1 MNLFLIDKN
10 ENVIGVVSDGN
21 IIDLTQSIEINQ
33 ADVLNGT
40 ITLDKS
46 LRLDEVRYFA
56 VPDRDNPHNL
66 WMYRKTVVKVENDDI
81 IIQGVNAFYDDLKA
95 YGYIKDKRPNAINAE
110 QAVRLIIGNT
120 RWNVDFVDASLNSSN
135 AEIHGINFYY
145 LTYLDAIKS
154 VEDTWTIEIQPFIN
168 IEGNKIT
175 RKYINLYQQMGG
187 NKGKR
192 FVYGENALQIVK
204 ESNDTDV
211 YTALIGRGAGV
222 AEQDDQGNDTGG
234 FSRKITFADVE
245 WSKAK
250 GDPVDKPLGQ
260 EWVEWPQA
268 TKKFGY
274 SDGTPRFGI
283 VEFQNEED
291 PINLLKE
298 TWDNLRKSAIP
309 SVQFSATVGNVG
321 FLNLGETVAIVRY
334 DLDIKYQTRV
344 TKIDWNRKNE
354 KASQITLGDKLVQ
367 SAADRYRSVQATAY
381 KARAIADQATNQINF
396 AINNGGT
403 TIEWGSNEP
412 AHPKEGDIWY
422 DKSPDGTVVMKQ
434 YVNGQWIILI
444 DDTTGEQIKN
454 KVDKAEEN
462 VKQLKTD
469 VDIAQGE
476 FNKKLATNDDK
487 LAHFSDELTVTDKK
501 VDGLQGQITEVDNK
515 ATDIKNTADSAATI
529 ANDAMSS
536 IQQAVA
542 NASSDAAKI
551 RSDVAKVQDEINTVK
566 TANPAS
572 VEALKS
578 DITIAKKDLAGVHD
592 RLDQARA
599 AVEQNQKLI
608 NDSVAKISNDIEQ
621 NRKDLAAAQQ
631 ANADTVKKL
640 DSYTNQAIEQGKA
653 IKELQTDDDSTKLT
667 IADIKGNV
675 SQVQVSVTDLTANL
689 KDANDNLATVKALA
703 DSLSATLTDH
713 GKNIASLQATA
724 KELSSTLGD
733 ASGRLSKVE
742 QTAKE
747 HTSTLSDIQGNLSQV
762 KQTTDG
768 LVTTLKDAQGNIDQL
783 QQTAK
788 GTTEQLSNV
797 QGDIT
802 ALQKDVSGI
811 KLTITDHEKNI
822 HTLQADSK
830 TLKDDMTD
838 AQGNI
843 SSLQKTA
850 TSLDS
855 EFKDHD
861 GRISKVEQTASTL
874 TNEFSDEQG
883 HLNRVEQTA
892 NGTQQT
898 VANLQGD
905 VNNIQVTAKGLDT
918 RLTTQGND
926 IATIKANASNF
937 STRLSGVEKSGSE
950 LANRFNSLQVG
961 GRNLA
966 KNTGDPFIMGYGIPN
981 TVWKD
986 GYAYL
991 KLPTTTYNEILPQGD
1006 NQFYLSLEKGETY
1019 TQTIWVETDANV
1031 KDLNAL
1037 QFTWFTSNVGHDL
1050 QPARVNKIGDKL
1062 YKLYSTY
1069 TWPGKNDN
1077 NVRLFD
1083 VFQLN
1088 KVFDLTGSG
1097 SYLKF
1102 LHPKIERG
1110 NQSTDWTPN
1119 PDDITDKVTANSTQ
1133 IDQNKQAI
1141 VLKANQDTVNNLTGE
1156 VNDAKAQLKVQAGQ
1170 ISSKVSSEAFKML
1183 DNKVG
1188 GAIAQI
1194 DKNATAID
1202 QTDKKISLKAD
1213 QTEVDKVKS
1222 TASQL
1227 QSSLSEQAGQ
1237 IQTKVTSSQV
1247 TGMLTGYATQDYT
1260 QSLVTQKANEWNLNL
1275 TNLKTDVNAIKTTGG
1290 GVNLLTGTGTASGDV
1305 AGGGGIFVQG
1315 AFNGYDAVKTNNAWN
1330 ERYINLHQSLG
1341 ITNAKAGDWYTIS
1354 VYVKADKQ
1362 IDTGNLGV
1370 YRALGNVDA
1379 NTNDGHLDG
1388 ILMQDKPITT
1398 QWQQYSWSFQINN
1411 ISLQR
1416 QNTRIEYN
1424 SDTGDNWIYWAGWVL
1439 EKGTVA
1445 HDWSPA
1451 PSDMATVTSVTNL
1464 SATVDG
1470 IKSTVA
1476 NKADQSTVTQL
1487 SNAIQNKVSNADYQ
1501 SKITELAN
1509 GINSSVKKIDDI
1521 TSNGGGRNLWL
1532 NSKSFSNTNI
1542 NEPKV
1547 DWNTGSDGIATAHIT
1562 GTGGFYGAWK
1572 NIYSNNT
1579 DPFTIGDS
1587 ETFSVEM
1594 KGTGTITIA
1603 RENDFGKPI
1612 VLNGNDW
1619 VRYSVSGTV
1628 KNINRAHIMYNN
1640 SGKDCDVYVR
1650 LPMVEKGTVAHDWS
1664 PAPEDLATSSQV
1676 TQLSDSIQTK
1686 VSNADYQSKITE
1698 LAGAIQSKVSSSD
1711 FNNLSKTVELQT
1723 LDSADIN
1730 NMRTNGHY
1738 FVHNLANNPIG
1749 GWVYVDVV
1757 GNGNDRIRQDVY
1769 QDIGNQHCY
1778 RRWNDSWWTDW
1789 SKGATESEIT
1799 QLSDSIQTKVSNSD
1813 YQSKITQLAN
1823 GIQSKV
1829 SSSDFN
1835 NLSKT
1840 VELQTLDSAD
1850 INNMRTNGHYF
1861 VHNLANNPI
1870 FGWVYV
1876 DVVGNGNDRIRQDVY
1891 QDIGNQH
1898 CYRRWNDSWWTDWSK
1913 GATETQISQLATNI
1927 NLRVLKNKIINQ
1939 INISPEGILIDGSKT
1954 HITGKTVIDNAAIRD
1969 AAISNLSASKLTA
1982 GVIDCRKIDVMN
1994 ISGYQIMANQITA
2007 DKMAANAI
2015 MVGLNNSLTNLSIN
2029 PYGFRINENG
2039 RNVLT
2044 FNKTGMRVSDP
2055 ENNEEVGWIHANHMD
2070 DAHWFNGLALDV
2082 DDAGDYVALGSRN
2095 SSTHFYDV
2103 KFTYYKNKYHSHAAD
2118 TLVSSVPF
2126 EFQNGNLMHGGATLE
2141 FKNSWLE
2148 GKWNLPTLGRGPSY
2162 IMFGDTDVFVIINK
2176 TRYSMNDVIHSI
2188 GRGKTWP

>member
-10 ENVIGVVSDGN
+10 ENVIGVVPDGN

-145 LTYLDAIKS
+145 LTYLDAIKAI
-154 VEDTWTIEIQPFIN
+154 EDTWTIEIQPFIN

-367 SAADRYRSVQATAY
+367 SAADRYRSVQTEAY
-381 KARAIADQATNQINF
+381 KARAIADQATNQVNF

-422 DKSPDGTVVMKQ
+422 DKLPDGTVVMKQ

-469 VDIAQGE
+469 TDIAQGE

-551 RSDVAKVQDEINTVK
+551 RSDVAKVQNEINTVK
-566 TANPAS
+566 KANSAS

-578 DITIAKKDLAGVHD
+578 DITVAEKDLAGVHD
-592 RLDQARA
+592 SLDQARA

-733 ASGRLSKVE
+733 ADGRLSKVE

-747 HTSTLSDIQGNLSQV
+747 QSTTLSTVQGNISQV
-762 KQTTDG
+762 KQTADD

-788 GTTEQLSNV
+788 GTAEQISSV

-802 ALQKDVSGI
+802 SLQKDVSGI
-811 KLTITDHEKNI
+811 KATITDHDNNI

-830 TLKDDMTD
+830 TLKDDMSD

-843 SSLQKTA
+843 SKLQKTA

-966 KNTGDPFIMGYGIPN
+966 KNTGDPFIMGYGIPD
-981 TVWKD
+981 TIWKD
-986 GYAYL
+986 NSSYL
-991 KLPTTTYNEILPQGD
+991 ELPTTVHNEILPQGD

-1088 KVFDLTGSG
+1088 KAFDLTGSG

-1188 GAIAQI
+1188 GAIALI

-1260 QSLVTQKANEWNLNL
+1260 QSLVTQKADQWNLNL
-1275 TNLKTDVNAIKTTGG
+1275 TNLKTDVNAIKMTGG
-1290 GVNLLTGTGTASGDV
+1290 GVNLLTGTRDFSGSNWLNLGTIWTKTDETYNGLSVVETTNDWSGIAQYYQV
-1305 AGGGGIFVQG
+1305 KQG
-1315 AFNGYDAVKTNNAWN
+1315 ETYTFSLFARYTSGTGTSQFYIDLNSDPENGYKAAPVDNGWIKCSLDANWKKYSITFTATADGYIKPRM
-1330 ERYINLHQSLG
+1330 ERAN
-1341 ITNAKAGDWYTIS
+1341 
-1354 VYVKADKQ
+1354 
-1362 IDTGNLGV
+1362 
-1370 YRALGNVDA
+1370 A
-1379 NTNDGHLDG
+1379 NTNVLRVCGFMFERG
-1388 ILMQDKPITT
+1388 T
-1398 QWQQYSWSFQINN
+1398 
-1411 ISLQR
+1411 IS
-1416 QNTRIEYN
+1416 
-1424 SDTGDNWIYWAGWVL
+1424 
-1439 EKGTVA
+1439 

-1487 SNAIQNKVSNADYQ
+1487 SNVIQSKVSNADYQ

-1509 GINSSVKKIDDI
+1509 GIQ
-1521 TSNGGGRNLWL
+1521 SN
-1532 NSKSFSNTNI
+1532 
-1542 NEPKV
+1542 
-1547 DWNTGSDGIATAHIT
+1547 
-1562 GTGGFYGAWK
+1562 
-1572 NIYSNNT
+1572 
-1579 DPFTIGDS
+1579 
-1587 ETFSVEM
+1587 
-1594 KGTGTITIA
+1594 
-1603 RENDFGKPI
+1603 
-1612 VLNGNDW
+1612 
-1619 VRYSVSGTV
+1619 V
-1628 KNINRAHIMYNN
+1628 KNI
-1640 SGKDCDVYVR
+1640 
-1650 LPMVEKGTVAHDWS
+1650 KGLQDSTK
-1664 PAPEDLATSSQV
+1664 SQI

-1698 LAGAIQSKVSSSD
+1698 LADAIQSKVSSSNFD
-1711 FNNLSKTVELQT
+1711 NLSKTVELQT

-1738 FVHNLANNPIG
+1738 FVHNLANTPIQ

-1757 GNGNDRIRQDVY
+1757 GNGNNRIRQDVY

-1789 SKGATESEIT
+1789 SQGATESEIN
-1799 QLSDSIQTKVSNSD
+1799 QLSD
-1813 YQSKITQLAN
+1813 
-1823 GIQSKV
+1823 
-1829 SSSDFN
+1829 
-1835 NLSKT
+1835 
-1840 VELQTLDSAD
+1840 
-1850 INNMRTNGHYF
+1850 
-1861 VHNLANNPI
+1861 
-1870 FGWVYV
+1870 
-1876 DVVGNGNDRIRQDVY
+1876 
-1891 QDIGNQH
+1891 
-1898 CYRRWNDSWWTDWSK
+1898 
-1913 GATETQISQLATNI
+1913 NI
-1927 NLRVLKNKIINQ
+1927 NLRVQKNDVINQ
-1939 INISPEGILIDGSKT
+1939 INISPEGILIDGSRT

-1994 ISGYQIMANQITA
+1994 ISGYQILANQITA

-2029 PYGFRINENG
+2029 PYGFNITENG
-2039 RNVLT
+2039 RNVLA

-2055 ENNEEVGWIHANHMD
+2055 ENNEQIGWIHANHMN

-2082 DDAGDYVALGSRN
+2082 DDAGDYVGFGSHN
-2095 SSTHFYDV
+2095 SSTNFYDV
-2103 KFTYYKNKYHSHAAD
+2103 KFAYYKNKYQSHEAD

-2126 EFQNGNLMHGGATLE
+2126 EFNNGELRHGGATLE
-2141 FKNSWLE
+2141 FRNSWLE

-2162 IMFGDTDVFVIINK
+2162 IMFGDTDVFVVINK

-2188 GRGKTWP
+2188 GRGKTWN

>member
-10 ENVIGVVSDGN
+10 ENVIGVVPDGN

-145 LTYLDAIKS
+145 LTYLDAIKAI
-154 VEDTWTIEIQPFIN
+154 EDTWTIEIQPFIN

-192 FVYGENALQIVK
+192 FVYGENTLQIVK

-250 GDPVDKPLGQ
+250 GAPVDKPLGQ

-291 PINLLKE
+291 PTNLLKE
-298 TWDNLRKSAIP
+298 TWDNLKKSAIP

-321 FLNLGETVAIVRY
+321 FLSLGETVAIVRY

-367 SAADRYRSVQATAY
+367 SAADRYRSVQAEAY
-381 KARAIADQATNQINF
+381 KARDIADQAAGQANF
-396 AINNGGT
+396 AIDNGGT
-403 TIEWGSNEP
+403 TIQWGSNEP
-412 AHPKEGDIWY
+412 AHPKEGDLWY
-422 DKSPDGTVVMKQ
+422 DKQPDGTVVMKQ

-469 VDIAQGE
+469 TDNAQAEING
-476 FNKKLATNDDK
+476 KLATNDVK
-487 LAHFSDELTVTDKK
+487 LTHFNDGLTATDKK

-551 RSDVAKVQDEINTVK
+551 RSDVAKVQNEINTVK
-566 TANPAS
+566 TAN
-572 VEALKS
+572 
-578 DITIAKKDLAGVHD
+578 
-592 RLDQARA
+592 
-599 AVEQNQKLI
+599 
-608 NDSVAKISNDIEQ
+608 
-621 NRKDLAAAQQ
+621 
-631 ANADTVKKL
+631 
-640 DSYTNQAIEQGKA
+640 
-653 IKELQTDDDSTKLT
+653 
-667 IADIKGNV
+667 
-675 SQVQVSVTDLTANL
+675 
-689 KDANDNLATVKALA
+689 
-703 DSLSATLTDH
+703 
-713 GKNIASLQATA
+713 
-724 KELSSTLGD
+724 
-733 ASGRLSKVE
+733 
-742 QTAKE
+742 
-747 HTSTLSDIQGNLSQV
+747 
-762 KQTTDG
+762 
-768 LVTTLKDAQGNIDQL
+768 
-783 QQTAK
+783 
-788 GTTEQLSNV
+788 
-797 QGDIT
+797 
-802 ALQKDVSGI
+802 
-811 KLTITDHEKNI
+811 
-822 HTLQADSK
+822 
-830 TLKDDMTD
+830 
-838 AQGNI
+838 
-843 SSLQKTA
+843 
-850 TSLDS
+850 
-855 EFKDHD
+855 
-861 GRISKVEQTASTL
+861 
-874 TNEFSDEQG
+874 
-883 HLNRVEQTA
+883 
-892 NGTQQT
+892 
-898 VANLQGD
+898 
-905 VNNIQVTAKGLDT
+905 
-918 RLTTQGND
+918 
-926 IATIKANASNF
+926 
-937 STRLSGVEKSGSE
+937 
-950 LANRFNSLQVG
+950 
-961 GRNLA
+961 
-966 KNTGDPFIMGYGIPN
+966 
-981 TVWKD
+981 
-986 GYAYL
+986 
-991 KLPTTTYNEILPQGD
+991 
-1006 NQFYLSLEKGETY
+1006 
-1019 TQTIWVETDANV
+1019 
-1031 KDLNAL
+1031 
-1037 QFTWFTSNVGHDL
+1037 
-1050 QPARVNKIGDKL
+1050 
-1062 YKLYSTY
+1062 
-1069 TWPGKNDN
+1069 
-1077 NVRLFD
+1077 
-1083 VFQLN
+1083 
-1088 KVFDLTGSG
+1088 
-1097 SYLKF
+1097 
-1102 LHPKIERG
+1102 
-1110 NQSTDWTPN
+1110 
-1119 PDDITDKVTANSTQ
+1119 STQ
-1133 IDQNKQAI
+1133 IKQNKKEI
-1141 VLKANQDTVNNLTGE
+1141 DLKANQDTVNNLTGE
-1156 VNDAKAQLKVQAGQ
+1156 VSKNKAQLKVQAGQ

-1213 QTEVDKVKS
+1213 QTEVDNVKS
-1222 TASQL
+1222 TASQN
-1227 QSSLSEQAGQ
+1227 SSQ
-1237 IQTKVTSSQV
+1237 IQLMANEIKSKVTSTDVDNIVNSK
-1247 TGMLTGYATQDYT
+1247 GYATT
-1260 QSLVTQKANEWNLNL
+1260 NTVQSLVTQKADQWNLNL
-1275 TNLKTDVNAIKTTGG
+1275 TNLKTDVNAIKMTGG

-1305 AGGGGIFVQG
+1305 ANGDGIFAQG
-1315 AFNGYDAVKTNNAWN
+1315 AFNGYDAVRTNRAYR
-1330 ERYINLHQSLG
+1330 ERYINLYQSLG

-1362 IDTGNLGV
+1362 IDTGSLDV

-1416 QNTRIEYN
+1416 QTTRVEYS

-1439 EKGTVA
+1439 EKGSVA

-1487 SNAIQNKVSNADYQ
+1487 SNVIQSKVSNADYQ

-1509 GINSSVKKIDDI
+1509 GINSTVKKTDFDNLSKAVELQTLDSADI
-1521 TSNGGGRNLWL
+1521 NNMRTNGHYFVHNLA
-1532 NSKSFSNTNI
+1532 NTPI
-1542 NEPKV
+1542 QGWVYV
-1547 DWNTGSDGIATAHIT
+1547 DVVG
-1562 GTGGFYGAWK
+1562 
-1572 NIYSNNT
+1572 NN
-1579 DPFTIGDS
+1579 
-1587 ETFSVEM
+1587 
-1594 KGTGTITIA
+1594 
-1603 RENDFGKPI
+1603 NDRI
-1612 VLNGNDW
+1612 
-1619 VRYSVSGTV
+1619 RQ
-1628 KNINRAHIMYNN
+1628 
-1640 SGKDCDVYVR
+1640 DVYR
-1650 LPMVEKGTVAHDWS
+1650 DQDNQHCYRSWNDSWWTDWS
-1664 PAPEDLATSSQV
+1664 KGATETQI

-1698 LAGAIQSKVSSSD
+1698 LADAIQSKVSSSNFD
-1711 FNNLSKTVELQT
+1711 NLSKTVELQT

-1738 FVHNLANNPIG
+1738 FVHNLANTPIQ

-1757 GNGNDRIRQDVY
+1757 GNGNNRIRQDVY

-1789 SKGATESEIT
+1789 SQGATESEIN
-1799 QLSDSIQTKVSNSD
+1799 QLSD
-1813 YQSKITQLAN
+1813 
-1823 GIQSKV
+1823 
-1829 SSSDFN
+1829 
-1835 NLSKT
+1835 
-1840 VELQTLDSAD
+1840 
-1850 INNMRTNGHYF
+1850 
-1861 VHNLANNPI
+1861 
-1870 FGWVYV
+1870 
-1876 DVVGNGNDRIRQDVY
+1876 
-1891 QDIGNQH
+1891 
-1898 CYRRWNDSWWTDWSK
+1898 
-1913 GATETQISQLATNI
+1913 NI
-1927 NLRVLKNKIINQ
+1927 NLRVQKNDVINQ
-1939 INISPEGILIDGSKT
+1939 INISPEGILIDGSRT

-1982 GVIDCRKIDVMN
+1982 GVINCREIDVMN
-1994 ISGYQIMANQITA
+1994 ISGYQILANQITA

-2029 PYGFRINENG
+2029 PYGFNITENG
-2039 RNVLT
+2039 RNVLA

-2055 ENNEEVGWIHANHMD
+2055 ENNEQIGWIHANHMN

-2082 DDAGDYVALGSRN
+2082 DDAGDYVGFGSHN
-2095 SSTHFYDV
+2095 SSTNFYDV
-2103 KFTYYKNKYHSHAAD
+2103 KFAYYKNKYQSHEAD

-2126 EFQNGNLMHGGATLE
+2126 EFNNGELRHGGATLE
-2141 FKNSWLE
+2141 FRNSWLE

-2162 IMFGDTDVFVIINK
+2162 IMFGDTDVFVVINK

-2188 GRGKTWP
+2188 GRGKTWN